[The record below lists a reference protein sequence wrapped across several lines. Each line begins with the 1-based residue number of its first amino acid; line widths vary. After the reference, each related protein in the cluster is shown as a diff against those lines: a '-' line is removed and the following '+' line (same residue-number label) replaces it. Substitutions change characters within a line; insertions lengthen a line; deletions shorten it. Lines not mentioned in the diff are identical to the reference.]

1 MAKQETVTY
10 SYTCDICGKEAD
22 GSHTVVYGGTALRPG
37 VFEIDLCATDAN
49 KLSKASE
56 SLTAVLDRGR
66 KISGLRGR
74 ASSARARQ
82 SSPGHHAVTGAHPGT
97 IRQWAR
103 EQGYEIS
110 DRGRIPAEIR
120 DAHAKA
126 N

>member
-1 MAKQETVTY
+1 MAKQQTVAY
-10 SYTCDICGKEAD
+10 SYTCDLCGKQAD
-22 GSHTVVYGGTALRPG
+22 GSYTVVYGGTASRPG
-37 VFEIDLCATDAN
+37 VFEIDLCATDAT

-56 SLTAVLDRGR
+56 SLTAVLARGR
-66 KISGLRGR
+66 KISGVRTRR
-74 ASSARARQ
+74 ASAGAKS
-82 SSPGHHAVTGAHPGT
+82 SSPRPHAVTGAHPGT

-103 EQGYEIS
+103 EQGYEIA

>member
-1 MAKQETVTY
+1 MAKQETVIY

-22 GSHTVVYGGTALRPG
+22 GSHTVVYGGTASHPG

-66 KISGLRGR
+66 KISGLRKRG
-74 ASSARARQ
+74 SAGAKTA
-82 SSPGHHAVTGAHPGT
+82 SPGPHAVTGAHPGT

-103 EQGYEIS
+103 EQGYEIA

-120 DAHAKA
+120 DAHAKG